1 MSLEIFDSQNSS
13 FSNNSFTFLL
23 YKLRIYEIRKRLNFS
38 NPYSLQFW
46 TSFAFDVWF
55 SLINDKLN

>member
-1 MSLEIFDSQNSS
+1 MSLEIFDSQNRSS
-13 FSNNSFTFLL
+13 STFLPFLL
-23 YKLRIYEIRKRLNFS
+23 YKLRIYEIRKRLNFL